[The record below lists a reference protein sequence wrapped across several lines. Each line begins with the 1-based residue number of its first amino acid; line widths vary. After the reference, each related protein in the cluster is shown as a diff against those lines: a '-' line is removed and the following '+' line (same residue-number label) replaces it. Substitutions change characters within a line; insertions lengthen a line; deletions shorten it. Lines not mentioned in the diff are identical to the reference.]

1 MARGNDNMKGRIALF
16 EICGESSRVILR
28 ESQVLG
34 ENHCVFGGDMEWMM
48 GGEEGPVVD
57 GRLSQSA
64 FGSSASGNICKTR
77 TSPVDRTSQRNS
89 RQQKAI
95 ASSSALTG
103 R

>member
-64 FGSSASGNICKTR
+64 FGFSSASGNICAKHVPRQLTVR
-77 TSPVDRTSQRNS
+77 AKGIAGNRKRS
-89 RQQKAI
+89 RA
-95 ASSSALTG
+95 AAL
-103 R
+103 